1 MTFQQLTYF
10 VTAARFGSINQAA
23 EHLYTH
29 QSNISNA
36 VRQLEEE
43 FSIQLFE
50 RNSKGVQLTTAG
62 REFLAYAQDLVRKKE
77 DLEKL
82 YQVRTK
88 CNPQHFSVAAM
99 RSFFAYAPL
108 LAISDEGF
116 WSVPMNLR
124 LQKCSRRDVIDLVS
138 CSEADLGIFFSM
150 KSAIPRL
157 RQAARIKGVEL
168 APLGESNLHA
178 VMRAEHPMI
187 RSGNLTDMDRYPYVI
202 IENDEDYS
210 RLYDDASGSISSLF
224 TTLPSTIISTN
235 DSMTCQSIVAH
246 SNAFFISTTP
256 WKHGPHYDFASIP
269 LPGEENRITFFS
281 VLHCG
286 QTLSPLGQAYLGQ
299 LQKLMKEL

>member
-23 EHLYTH
+23 EYLYTH

-88 CNPQHFSVAAM
+88 CNPEHFSVAAM

-108 LAISDEGF
+108 LAISDESF

-138 CSEADLGIFFSM
+138 RSEVDLGILFSR

-157 RQAARIKGVEL
+157 NQAARIKDVEL
-168 APLGESNLHA
+168 TPLGESSLHA
-178 VMRAEHPMI
+178 VMRAGHPMI
-187 RSGNLTDMDRYPYVI
+187 RNGDLASMNRYPYVI

-210 RLYDDASGSISSLF
+210 RLYDEVSGSISDLF
-224 TTLPSTIISTN
+224 SPPPSTIISTN
-235 DSMTCQSIVAH
+235 DSMACQSIVAH
-246 SNAFFISTTP
+246 SDAFFISTTP
-256 WKHGPHYDFASIP
+256 WKHGPHYDFVSIP
-269 LPGEENRITFFS
+269 LPGEENQITFFG
-281 VLHCG
+281 VLHRG
-286 QTLSPLGQAYLGQ
+286 QTLSPLGQSYLEK
-299 LQKLMKEL
+299 LQELMKEL